1 MGLAGAGFAGAVLAA
16 AGFFA
21 GVAGA
26 AGFFSGAAAS
36 DPGSMTK
43 ESSRAV
49 TPVNRWTIFNMFNE
63 LTVKRWQKRTS
74 DVLRGARILN
84 GQG

>member
-21 GVAGA
+21 GVAG
-26 AGFFSGAAAS
+26 FFSGAAAS

-49 TPVNRWTIFNMFNE
+49 ENE
-63 LTVKRWQKRTS
+63 KHR
-74 DVLRGARILN
+74 RIGSLN
-84 GQG
+84 CHR

>member
-1 MGLAGAGFAGAVLAA
+1 LAA

-21 GVAGA
+21 GVAG
-26 AGFFSGAAAS
+26 FVSGAAAS

-49 TPVNRWTIFNMFNE
+49 EN
-63 LTVKRWQKRTS
+63 VKHE
-74 DVLRGARILN
+74 RIGSLSCHR
-84 GQG
+84 

>member
-1 MGLAGAGFAGAVLAA
+1 MAGLGLAGAVLAGAVLAA

-49 TPVNRWTIFNMFNE
+49 ENE
-63 LTVKRWQKRTS
+63 KHR
-74 DVLRGARILN
+74 RIGWLSCHR
-84 GQG
+84 